1 MRVTTLSRADLRER
15 DVRLDP
21 AYYVGRERVRSTVNA
36 ERSRTVRLADI
47 IETVQDGARLPVVTA
62 GVPIVRLSN
71 IGPCELSLASM
82 SHADGS
88 AGNWVGVRAGDV
100 LLTRAAEPF
109 RAAAVPS
116 GVPSKLAAS
125 SEISIIRPQ
134 PAVRPEYL
142 AAVLCTPTLNRLLC
156 DVAYRGRVAA
166 LPRFRLSDIGQ
177 LPVPLPTRSLQDSL
191 ARQYQQT
198 VRLTAEARA
207 EITTVA
213 TAIHAEIDHRVPDLT
228 TPSRAIETR
237 RSSLPERWDVPF
249 NRGRQF
255 RESLRS
261 SSVMRP
267 LLRLATPGTSSL
279 RGLRDEDEVFAI
291 QADDVNDATF
301 LVEGGGHRL
310 LTELS
315 SRMRLRV
322 DIGDVLMCTTGSG
335 NQIAYVDE
343 GIDAGRQA
351 YPRQRHVHDPF
362 GSTRRPGS
370 SPSPSRIPWSANSS
384 GCSPPDPSSASSTKA
399 ILTTCWFR
407 CSGRFG
413 AKTSRIDWR
422 EPCSVDAKR
431 CRFEVRSSTPRTNT
445 CGRHCLE
452 RCGASLRFSR
462 RMRPP
467 RAA

>member
-15 DVRLDP
+15 HIRLDP

-62 GVPIVRLSN
+62 GVPIIRLSN
-71 IGPCELSLASM
+71 IGRCELSLASM

-88 AGNWVGVRAGDV
+88 AGRWVGVRAGDV

-142 AAVLCTPTLNRLLC
+142 AAVLCTPTLNRLLR
-156 DVAYRGRVAA
+156 DVAYRGRGAA
-166 LPRFRLSDIGQ
+166 LPRFRLYDIGQ

-191 ARQYQQT
+191 ALQYRQA
-198 VRLTAEARA
+198 VRLTAEAQA
-207 EITTVA
+207 EITAVA
-213 TAIHAEIDHRVPDLT
+213 TAIHAEIDHRVPDFT

-249 NRGRQF
+249 NRGRQL
-255 RESLRS
+255 RESLMS
-261 SSVMRP
+261 LLVMQP
-267 LLRLATPGTSSL
+267 LFRLAKPGTSSL
-279 RGLRDEDEVFAI
+279 HGLRDEDEVFAI
-291 QADDVNDATF
+291 QASDVNHATF

-310 LTELS
+310 LTDLS
-315 SRMRLRV
+315 SRMRQRV

-335 NQIAYVDE
+335 SQIVYVDE
-343 GIDAGRQA
+343 GLDTGAQRILGSATFTTLRFNET
-351 YPRQRHVHDPF
+351 PRVFAVTLSHPLVREQLRLL
-362 GSTRRPGS
+362 
-370 SPSPSRIPWSANSS
+370 SS
-384 GCSPPDPSSASSTKA
+384 GSVQ
-399 ILTTCWFR
+399 
-407 CSGRFG
+407 RFVNKRDLDELLVPVLG
-413 AKTSRIDWR
+413 QVWR
-422 EPCSVDAKR
+422 ED
-431 CRFEVRSSTPRTNT
+431 FEDRLARAMQRRREALLVRSA
-445 CGRHCLE
+445 LI
-452 RCGASLRFSR
+452 GAADDY
-462 RMRPP
+462 MRE
-467 RAA
+467 ALS

>member
-21 AYYVGRERVRSTVNA
+21 AYYVGRVRVRSTVNA

-47 IETVQDGARLPVVTA
+47 VETVQDGARLPVVTA

-71 IGPCELSLASM
+71 IGPCELSFASM

-166 LPRFRLSDIGQ
+166 LPRFGLSDIRQ
-177 LPVPLPTRSLQDSL
+177 LPVPLPTRSLQDAL
-191 ARQYQQT
+191 ARQYQQA

-207 EITTVA
+207 EITSVA
-213 TAIHAEIDHRVPDLT
+213 TAVHAEIDHRVADFT
-228 TPSRAIETR
+228 TPSRAIEIR

-255 RESLRS
+255 RESMAS

-267 LLRLATPGTSSL
+267 LLQLAKPGTSSL

-291 QADDVNDATF
+291 QAHDVNDATF
-301 LVEGGGHRL
+301 LVEGGGYRP
-310 LTELS
+310 LTDLS
-315 SRMRLRV
+315 SRMRQRV

-343 GIDAGRQA
+343 GVDAGQQPILGSATFTTLRFNET
-351 YPRQRHVHDPF
+351 PRVFAVTLSHPLVREQLRLLASGSVQRFVNKGDLDELLVPVL
-362 GSTRRPGS
+362 GQV
-370 SPSPSRIPWSANSS
+370 
-384 GCSPPDPSSASSTKA
+384 
-399 ILTTCWFR
+399 
-407 CSGRFG
+407 
-413 AKTSRIDWR
+413 WR
-422 EPCSVDAKR
+422 ED
-431 CRFEVRSSTPRTNT
+431 FEDRLARAMQRRREALRVRSALINAAD
-445 CGRHCLE
+445 E
-452 RCGASLRFSR
+452 Y
-462 RMRPP
+462 MRE
-467 RAA
+467 ALS